1 MQTDTERI
9 CFLKDAVT
17 YLCAASAVVAISAFV
32 MWIVVEMVSGQLIAA
47 SAVTVLSGLLTP
59 MIAVMAVYI
68 ARQQW
73 VTARNKLKLD
83 LFERRYVIYDASI
96 QLINSTLKAGRVQ
109 DRSRFMF
116 ISKTR
121 SARFIVGQEIE
132 TYLNEELLSRIAHL
146 QALEAERLDVD
157 GADRV
162 TNVRLQSEIKSW
174 LANQY
179 DVLMR
184 LFADQLTLTH

>member
-1 MQTDTERI
+1 
-9 CFLKDAVT
+9 
-17 YLCAASAVVAISAFV
+17 
-32 MWIVVEMVSGQLIAA
+32 LIAA

-83 LFERRYVIYDASI
+83 LFERRYVIYDAAI

>member
-83 LFERRYVIYDASI
+83 LFERRYVIYDAAI